1 MTITANNLND
11 LLMGFRALAD
21 PIRLKIL
28 ETLGDR
34 ELCVCDLCEK
44 LEVNQS
50 KLSFHLK
57 TLKQAQ
63 LIQSRQEGRW
73 VYYRLNLPQFA
84 LLEGYLTEYQRFS
97 SILPAQQCQSFQ
109 SF

>member
-1 MTITANNLND
+1 MAVNSTNRTE
-11 LLMGFRALAD
+11 LLSGFRALAD
-21 PIRLKIL
+21 PLRLQIL

-57 TLKQAQ
+57 TLKQAH

-73 VYYRLNLPQFA
+73 MYYRLNLSQFV
-84 LLEGYLTEYQRFS
+84 LLDEYLAGYQRFS
-97 SILPAQQCQSFQ
+97 SILPARECR
-109 SF
+109 

>member
-1 MTITANNLND
+1 MSVTSSNLTE
-11 LLMGFRALAD
+11 LLTGFRALAD
-21 PIRLKIL
+21 PLRLKIL

-44 LEVNQS
+44 LAVNQS

-73 VYYRLNLPQFA
+73 MYYSLNLPQFV
-84 LLEGYLTEYQRFS
+84 LLEGYLAEYQRFS
-97 SILPAQQCQSFQ
+97 SILPAPQCQ
-109 SF
+109 

>member
-1 MTITANNLND
+1 MQITSIHLTD
-11 LLMGFRALAD
+11 LLTGFRALAD
-21 PIRLKIL
+21 PIRVQVL

-44 LEVNQS
+44 LEINQS

-57 TLKQAQ
+57 TLKQAH

-73 VYYRLNLPQFA
+73 VYYRLNLTQFA
-84 LLEGYLTEYQRFS
+84 LLEGYLAEYQRFS
-97 SILPAQQCQSFQ
+97 SILQAQECQ
-109 SF
+109 

>member
-1 MTITANNLND
+1 MLT
-11 LLMGFRALAD
+11 GFRALAD
-21 PIRLKIL
+21 PIRVRVL

-34 ELCVCDLCEK
+34 ELCVCDLCEE
-44 LEVNQS
+44 LQINQS

-57 TLKQAQ
+57 TLKQAH

-84 LLEGYLTEYQRFS
+84 LLESYLAEYRRFS
-97 SILPAQQCQSFQ
+97 PILLAQQCQ
-109 SF
+109 